1 MTYETNYFV
10 LTVSEPEALNT
21 ITVLQPNP
29 NKPDFHVMV
38 YRSKD
43 EVYQQVMVYRSGDE
57 VYQQECNGLTQLIS
71 TLRWVQE
78 NYS

>member
-10 LTVSEPEALNT
+10 LTVSEPEAANT
-21 ITVLQPNP
+21 IRVLQPNP

-38 YRSKD
+38 YRSG
-43 EVYQQVMVYRSGDE
+43 EE
-57 VYQQECNGLTQLIS
+57 TYQQECNGLTQLIS
-71 TLRWVQE
+71 TLKWVEE